1 MCRSSSLLAAGSF
14 KRGLEAPFSY
24 GETMERKKDGLTRC
38 GWVTD
43 DPLYIVYHDTEW
55 GVPVFDDRKL
65 FEFLILE
72 GAQAGLSW
80 LTVLKKRENYRKALE
95 GFDPKK
101 VAAYGEDKVQGLL
114 RDPGIIRNQ
123 LKIRSAVTNAAAFL
137 KIQEEFGSFA
147 EYSWNFTGGKQI
159 VNRFRSMR
167 EVPAKTP
174 ESDALSRDLRKR
186 GFKFVGSTIVYAHMQ
201 AVGMVNDHIVDC
213 FRHGE
218 VGRAL
223 RGR

>member
-1 MCRSSSLLAAGSF
+1 MAPSF
-14 KRGLEAPFSY
+14 FGDW
-24 GETMERKKDGLTRC
+24 TVEREKDGLKRC

-43 DPLYIVYHDTEW
+43 DPLYIAYHDNEW

-80 LTVLKKRENYRKALE
+80 LTVLKKRENYRKAFS
-95 GFDPKK
+95 GFDPAK
-101 VAAYGEDKVQGLL
+101 VAAYGEDKIQALL
-114 RDPGIIRNQ
+114 SDPGIIRNQ

-137 KIQEEFGSFA
+137 EIQKEFGSFA
-147 EYSWNFTGGKQI
+147 EYSWAFVGGKPV

-167 EVPAKTP
+167 EVPATSP
-174 ESDALSRDLRKR
+174 VSDALSRDLKKR
-186 GFKFVGSTIVYAHMQ
+186 GFRFVGSTIIYAHMQ

-213 FRHGE
+213 FRHGT
-218 VGRAL
+218 R
-223 RGR
+223 